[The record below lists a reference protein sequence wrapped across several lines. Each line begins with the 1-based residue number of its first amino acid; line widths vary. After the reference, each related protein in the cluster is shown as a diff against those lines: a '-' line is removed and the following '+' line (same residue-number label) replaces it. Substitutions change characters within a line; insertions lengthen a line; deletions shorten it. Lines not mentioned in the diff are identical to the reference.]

1 MNEIL
6 LISRARDGDREAFG
20 ALVEQ
25 YRDNVYRLAYR
36 MCGNAYDADE
46 VAQEAFV
53 AAWRALPN
61 FRGDAKFSTWLYRL
75 TTNAA
80 IDLMRREN
88 RHRAA
93 SEEDIPELAD
103 ESDSPQ
109 QQMERTEQQETVQK
123 ALSSL
128 GEDYR
133 QVLLLRY
140 MQELD
145 YAEIA
150 EILHLPVGT
159 VKSRINRAKAQLK
172 TALLKSGNIFGGEA
186 VIHTETKQKGGV
198 KGHE

>member
-6 LISRARDGDREAFG
+6 LISRARGGDRDAFG

-46 VAQEAFV
+46 AAQEAFV

-80 IDLMRREN
+80 INVMRREK
-88 RHRAA
+88 RHQTVGDG
-93 SEEDIPELAD
+93 EMIEVAD
-103 ESDSPQ
+103 DADSPQ
-109 QQMERTEQQETVQK
+109 ETVERTEQQEAVQE
-123 ALSSL
+123 ALATLS
-128 GEDYR
+128 EEYR
-133 QVLLLRY
+133 EVLLLRY
-140 MQELD
+140 MEELD

-150 EILHLPVGT
+150 EVLQLPSGT
-159 VKSRINRAKAQLK
+159 VKSRINRAKAALK
-172 TALLKSGNIFGGEA
+172 AALLKSGNIFGGSS
-186 VIHTETKQKGGV
+186 VIHTETNGK
-198 KGHE
+198 EA

>member
-6 LISRARDGDREAFG
+6 LISRARGGDREAFG

-46 VAQEAFV
+46 AAQEAFV

-80 IDLMRREN
+80 IDVMRREK
-88 RHRAA
+88 RHQTVGDG
-93 SEEDIPELAD
+93 EMMELAD
-103 ESDSPQ
+103 DADSPQ
-109 QQMERTEQQETVQK
+109 ETVERTEQQEAVQK
-123 ALSSL
+123 ALSTLS
-128 GEDYR
+128 EEYR
-133 QVLLLRY
+133 EVLLLRY
-140 MQELD
+140 MEELD

-150 EILHLPVGT
+150 EVLQLPSGT
-159 VKSRINRAKAQLK
+159 VKSRINRAKAALK
-172 TALLKSGNIFGGEA
+172 TALLKSGNIFGGSS
-186 VIHTETKQKGGV
+186 VIHTETNGK
-198 KGHE
+198 EA

>member
-6 LISRARDGDREAFG
+6 LISRARGGDREAFG

-46 VAQEAFV
+46 AAQEAFV

-80 IDLMRREN
+80 IDVMRREK
-88 RHRAA
+88 RHQTVGDG
-93 SEEDIPELAD
+93 EMMELAD
-103 ESDSPQ
+103 DADSPQ
-109 QQMERTEQQETVQK
+109 ETVERTEQQEAVQK
-123 ALSSL
+123 ALATLS
-128 GEDYR
+128 EEYR
-133 QVLLLRY
+133 EVLLLRY
-140 MQELD
+140 MEELD

-150 EILHLPVGT
+150 EVLQLPSGT
-159 VKSRINRAKAQLK
+159 VKSRINRAKAALK
-172 TALLKSGNIFGGEA
+172 TALLKSGNIFGGSS
-186 VIHTETKQKGGV
+186 VIHTETNGK
-198 KGHE
+198 EA

>member
-6 LISRARDGDREAFG
+6 LISRARGGDREAFG

-46 VAQEAFV
+46 AAQEAFV

-80 IDLMRREN
+80 IDVMRREK
-88 RHRAA
+88 RHQTVGDG
-93 SEEDIPELAD
+93 EMIDLAD
-103 ESDSPQ
+103 DADSPQ
-109 QQMERTEQQETVQK
+109 ETVERTEQQEAVQE
-123 ALSSL
+123 ALATLS
-128 GEDYR
+128 EEYR
-133 QVLLLRY
+133 EVLLLRY
-140 MQELD
+140 MEELD

-150 EILHLPVGT
+150 EVLQLPSGT
-159 VKSRINRAKAQLK
+159 VKSRINRAKAALK
-172 TALLKSGNIFGGEA
+172 TALLKSGNIFGGSS
-186 VIHTETKQKGGV
+186 VIHTETNGK
-198 KGHE
+198 EA

>member
-6 LISRARDGDREAFG
+6 LISRARGGDREAFG

-46 VAQEAFV
+46 AAQEAFV

-80 IDLMRREN
+80 IDVMRREK
-88 RHRAA
+88 RHKAVGDG
-93 SEEDIPELAD
+93 EMIEVAD
-103 ESDSPQ
+103 DADSPQ
-109 QQMERTEQQETVQK
+109 ETVERTEQQEAVQK
-123 ALSSL
+123 ALATLS
-128 GEDYR
+128 EEYR
-133 QVLLLRY
+133 EVLLLRY
-140 MQELD
+140 MEELD

-150 EILHLPVGT
+150 EVLQLSSGT
-159 VKSRINRAKAQLK
+159 VKSRINRAKAALK
-172 TALLKSGNIFGGEA
+172 TALLKSGNIFGGSS
-186 VIHTETKQKGGV
+186 VIHTETNGK
-198 KGHE
+198 EA

>member
-6 LISRARDGDREAFG
+6 LISRARGGDREAFG

-46 VAQEAFV
+46 AAQEAFV

-80 IDLMRREN
+80 IDVMRREK
-88 RHRAA
+88 RHQTVGDG
-93 SEEDIPELAD
+93 EMVDLAD
-103 ESDSPQ
+103 DADSPQ
-109 QQMERTEQQETVQK
+109 ETVERTEQQEAVQK
-123 ALSSL
+123 ALATLS
-128 GEDYR
+128 EEYR
-133 QVLLLRY
+133 EVLLLRY
-140 MQELD
+140 MEELD

-150 EILHLPVGT
+150 EVLQLPSGT
-159 VKSRINRAKAQLK
+159 VKSRINRAKAALK
-172 TALLKSGNIFGGEA
+172 AALLKSGNIFGGSS
-186 VIHTETKQKGGV
+186 VIHTETNGK
-198 KGHE
+198 EA

>member
-6 LISRARDGDREAFG
+6 LISRARGGDREAFG

-46 VAQEAFV
+46 AAQEAFV

-80 IDLMRREN
+80 IDVMRREK
-88 RHRAA
+88 RHQTVGDG
-93 SEEDIPELAD
+93 EMMELAD
-103 ESDSPQ
+103 DADSPQ
-109 QQMERTEQQETVQK
+109 ETVERTEQQETVQK
-123 ALSSL
+123 ALATLS
-128 GEDYR
+128 EEYR
-133 QVLLLRY
+133 EVLLLRY
-140 MQELD
+140 MEELD

-150 EILHLPVGT
+150 EVLQLPSGT
-159 VKSRINRAKAQLK
+159 VKSRINRAKAALK
-172 TALLKSGNIFGGEA
+172 TALLKSGNIFGGSS
-186 VIHTETKQKGGV
+186 VIHTETNGK
-198 KGHE
+198 EA

>member
-6 LISRARDGDREAFG
+6 LVSRARAGDREAFG

-46 VAQEAFV
+46 AAQEAFV

-80 IDLMRREN
+80 IDVMRREK
-88 RHRAA
+88 RHQTVGDG
-93 SEEDIPELAD
+93 EMIEVAD
-103 ESDSPQ
+103 DADSPQ
-109 QQMERTEQQETVQK
+109 ETVERTEQQEAVQE
-123 ALSSL
+123 ALATLS
-128 GEDYR
+128 EEYR
-133 QVLLLRY
+133 EVLLLRY
-140 MQELD
+140 MEELD

-150 EILHLPVGT
+150 EVLKLPSGT
-159 VKSRINRAKAQLK
+159 VKSRINRAKAALK
-172 TALLKSGNIFGGEA
+172 AALLKSGNIFGGES
-186 VIHTETKQKGGV
+186 VIHTETNGK
-198 KGHE
+198 EA